1 MIDAKKVRLMTKI
14 AVYEEGI
21 GREDLAINKNT
32 RRTYMTVQMAKSF
45 LCLSLAAFLLI
56 LLYSFRYFSS
66 GSGTGV
72 TADPRQI
79 LIRALAFYLAVL
91 AVGMI
96 MCWRYYRKRYNDMLV
111 RMKQYDRNLSRLSR
125 HIAETGK
132 D

>member
-21 GREDLAINKNT
+21 GREDLAINKST

-45 LCLSLAAFLLI
+45 LCLSTAAFLLI

-72 TADPRQI
+72 TTDLRQI
-79 LIRALAFYLAVL
+79 LIRALVFYLAVL
-91 AVGMI
+91 TVGMI

-125 HIAETGK
+125 HIAATGK